1 MTGAST
7 DILETLVEQARA
19 GDRQAFSE
27 IVRRLMS
34 QVTALT
40 YKMTGDRDTALDLA
54 QDSFISAWEKLRTY
68 RGEASFASWLYRI
81 ATNKT
86 LNYLKAASRQT
97 SMSDLPEQID
107 GSDLASPERSIHRK
121 ELAEQV
127 RLFMTTLPPQQRAI
141 FELRFYKEM
150 PFEEI
155 AQATGRALGTVKT
168 GYREAV
174 KKLRIFARDKG
185 WRS

>member
-1 MTGAST
+1 MTGASN

-68 RGEASFASWLYRI
+68 RGEASFTGWLYRI

-86 LNYLKAASRQT
+86 LNYLKSASRQT
-97 SMSDLPEQID
+97 TMNELPEQAD
-107 GSDLASPERSIHRK
+107 STDQASPERTIHRK

-127 RLFMTTLPPQQRAI
+127 WQFMATLPPQQRVI

-150 PFEEI
+150 SFAEI
-155 AQATGRALGTVKT
+155 AEATDRALGTVKT

-174 KKLRIFARDKG
+174 KKLRVFARDKG
-185 WRS
+185 WHS